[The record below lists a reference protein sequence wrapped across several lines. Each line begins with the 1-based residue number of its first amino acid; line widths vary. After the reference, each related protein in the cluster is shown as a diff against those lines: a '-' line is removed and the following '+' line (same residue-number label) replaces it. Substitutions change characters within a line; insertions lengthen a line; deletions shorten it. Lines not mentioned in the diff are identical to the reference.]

1 MYRELLID
9 KITVHETGTDLV
21 AARFMIK
28 GANIISD
35 EDKERKDH
43 YEILKGTN
51 ISEKRYIFSPG
62 PCEHSKYY

>member
-1 MYRELLID
+1 MYRELLIN
-9 KITVHETGTDLV
+9 ITTVHETGTDLV
-21 AARFMIK
+21 AARFIIK

-35 EDKERKDH
+35 EDKERKGH

-51 ISEKRYIFSPG
+51 ISERTYIFSLR